1 MIQTI
6 VAIICEIIL
15 QLIIIEKLAGKKK
28 KFVNKAEK
36 FLMEEFP
43 VSDKDRHE
51 YTGR

>member
-1 MIQTI
+1 MVQNY
-6 VAIICEIIL
+6 
-15 QLIIIEKLAGKKK
+15 EKC
-28 KFVNKAEK
+28 VNKAEK